1 MVKNSLWLIY
11 LSTLFLSFNFVK
23 SEIVAEEILLNDTS
37 LVIDSIEGN
46 KYYHVNINMTS
57 NQSLY
62 IVVFGGLGNLT
73 NHIISVY
80 KDSEFIDRKLMDQSL
95 DGLSY
100 VMLNEE
106 QIGTDFYLSI
116 ECAKLPCIYT
126 LNLFYRNYLLLREQ
140 EPYTYYVTEENK
152 VMKFGLMG
160 ETIKAYLDEG
170 YVVLVYARGSKY
182 ITTQLEGLSYTKH
195 SEYNAYIIENLNNV
209 PDEFGMFYFT
219 VEAKVGDLINVG
231 YLVFENKYGGN
242 TFSKIITHNG
252 EEYLGFLKKGV
263 IEQNCFR
270 IEKEGKSEP
279 VEINIVPYDKVLINN
294 AYSELNDK
302 YYLYCINFTSFDN
315 KYDQIDELFYSI
327 QFIFD
332 FKDDGQGINKYP
344 QIIPDTYYTRKF
356 YKGDILVLDQ
366 LEPGDD
372 YKYLSI
378 LALSSVGNI
387 KLYLYKCTNFPL
399 CKVDEEAIEDSIL
412 IHHFYNL
419 YPYSIT
425 KDEIGENIT
434 AISKTQHYFL
444 LTCEEG
450 FQEDEN
456 SKEWCMA
463 SYVSYTN
470 KDKIPIQ
477 GYAFVYEREGD
488 ENHFYPFLYNE
499 FKPETE
505 KEVFI
510 DIKIFTGDV
519 SVTINKENYKYYE
532 YKRNK
537 VYYIL
542 PENDLEL
549 TIKANINSIFSI
561 EVFTDE
567 SSYPIKN
574 AFNIG
579 EGNYLFKFDNKDTM
593 DLYPNFLFSTSEVP
607 DYAAFYPINCKI
619 SIERGI
625 RNNNLPES
633 DEYSPIKE
641 RYGFYQ
647 ELIIHNEGENIT
659 QLGFKVKT
667 TEENFENCMFSASFY
682 TLEQNVNENKRGI
695 VLNYN
700 NSLPFIFE
708 TNYTYAYFLYPFS
721 PNNAD
726 FSLNFKIKKNEKYNM
741 ELLINNITIN
751 KKVEIDKNTQILIEH
766 KDWAEMCSDIK
777 QICVLSFVM
786 NSQQEEESFIEIIIS
801 STDYEIDEDEEEIPE
816 EEEETIPDINPE
828 EEETEII
835 PEEEESEDIP
845 EEETEIIPEEESEDI
860 PEEEE
865 SEDIP
870 EEEEKDDEEENYEEE
885 ETDKKEE
892 EEVDEEEEETY
903 NKEEENEGKEE
914 EKEEDE
920 EKEEEEEEEGGKGP
934 ENDDKKNTGLPT
946 LYIVIIVIGGFIV
959 IVAIIFILLK
969 CRKKN
974 TNEDIERL
982 NIEKAFEKDVPLM

>member
-1 MVKNSLWLIY
+1 MVKNLLWLIY
-11 LSTLFLSFNFVK
+11 LYTLFLFFNSVK
-23 SEIVAEEILLNDTS
+23 SEIVTEEIIVNDTR
-37 LVIDSIEGN
+37 VAIDSIEGN
-46 KYYHVNINMTS
+46 KYYHVTINMTS

-62 IVVFGGLGNLT
+62 IVVFGGPENVT
-73 NHIISVY
+73 NHIISIY
-80 KDSEFIDRKLMDQSL
+80 KDSEFIDRKQMVQSL
-95 DGLSY
+95 DDLSY

-116 ECAKLPCIYT
+116 ECAKLPCTYA
-126 LNLFYRNYLLLREQ
+126 LNIFYKNYLQLGEQ
-140 EPYTYYVTEENK
+140 DPYTYYVTEENK
-152 VMKFGLMG
+152 VMKFGLIG
-160 ETIKAYLDEG
+160 QTIKENLDEG
-170 YVVLVYARGSKY
+170 DIVLVYARGSKY

-195 SEYNAYIIENLNNV
+195 SEYNAYIITNLTKE
-209 PDEFGMFYFT
+209 PDEFGMLYFT

-231 YLVFENKYGGN
+231 YLTFGNKQTNN
-242 TFSKIITHNG
+242 TFSKVITNNG
-252 EEYLGFLKKGV
+252 DEYIGFLKKGV
-263 IEQNCFR
+263 IEQNCFSV
-270 IEKEGKSEP
+270 EKEGKSEP

-294 AYSELNDK
+294 AYSEPNDK

-344 QIIPDTYYTRKF
+344 QITPDTYYTRKF

-366 LEPGDD
+366 LEPGDE

-399 CKVDEEAIEDSIL
+399 CKVDEKAIEDSIL

-434 AISKTQHYFL
+434 VISKTQHYFL

-499 FKPETE
+499 FKPETD

-510 DIKIFTGDV
+510 DVKIFTGDV
-519 SVTINKENYKYYE
+519 SVTINKENYKSYE
-532 YKRNK
+532 YQSNK

-579 EGNYLFKFDNKDTM
+579 EGNYLFKFDNNDTM
-593 DLYPNFLFSTSEVP
+593 DLYPNFLFSIGEVP
-607 DYAAFYPINCKI
+607 DYAAFYPLNCKI
-619 SIERGI
+619 SVERGI
-625 RNNNLPES
+625 RNNNIPES
-633 DEYSPIKE
+633 DEYTPIKE
-641 RYGFYQ
+641 RNGFYQ

-659 QLGFKVKT
+659 QLGFKVKAT
-667 TEENFENCMFSASFY
+667 DESFENCMFSASFY

-700 NSLPFIFE
+700 DSLPFIFE

-751 KKVEIDKNTQILIEH
+751 KNVEIDKSTQILIEN

-777 QICVLSFVM
+777 QICVLSFVI
-786 NSQQEEESFIEIIIS
+786 NSQQEEESFIDIIIS
-801 STDYEIDEDEEEIPE
+801 STDYEMDEDEEEIPE

-828 EEETEII
+828 EEETEN
-835 PEEEESEDIP
+835 
-845 EEETEIIPEEESEDI
+845 I

-870 EEEEKDDEEENYEEE
+870 EEEETENIPEEESEDNPEEESEDIPEEKEEEEKDDEEENYEEE
-885 ETDKKEE
+885 TDEKEE
-892 EEVDEEEEETY
+892 EEENE
-903 NKEEENEGKEE
+903 EEENEGKEE
-914 EKEEDE
+914 KE
-920 EKEEEEEEEGGKGP
+920 EEEEEEEGGKGP
-934 ENDDKKNTGLPT
+934 DNGDKKNTGLPT
-946 LYIVIIVIGGFIV
+946 LYIVIIAISGFIV

-969 CRKKN
+969 CRNKN
-974 TNEDIERL
+974 TKENIEIL
-982 NIEKAFEKDVPLM
+982 NIEKAFEKDLPLM